1 MRKVIVTSFISLD
14 GYVAG
19 VDGDVM
25 ALPFDPS
32 FDNYNLDRIRS
43 ADTLLLGSTTYQ
55 QLMNFWV
62 PLAADPTA
70 TALQREIG
78 RFNRDAAKLVVS
90 DTLDPDTIRVSKTT
104 VVRRLDAATRL
115 AALRAAPGKDILC
128 FGSRLTWNAL
138 LAAGAIDE
146 LHLMIGCAGLGNGV
160 PLFTTATPRLRLI
173 DTWRAEASDSIVL
186 RYATR

>member
-19 VDGDVM
+19 VDGNVM

-62 PLAADPTA
+62 PLADDPTA

-90 DTLDPDTIRVSKTT
+90 DTHDPATIRVSQ
-104 VVRRLDAATRL
+104 DNGGPATR
-115 AALRAAPGKDILC
+115 RRGPTRRPS
-128 FGSRLTWNAL
+128 GSARQ
-138 LAAGAIDE
+138 G
-146 LHLMIGCAGLGNGV
+146 H
-160 PLFTTATPRLRLI
+160 
-173 DTWRAEASDSIVL
+173 SVL
-186 RYATR
+186 R

>member
-62 PLAADPTA
+62 PLADDPTA

-78 RFNRDAAKLVVS
+78 RL
-90 DTLDPDTIRVSKTT
+90 
-104 VVRRLDAATRL
+104 
-115 AALRAAPGKDILC
+115 
-128 FGSRLTWNAL
+128 
-138 LAAGAIDE
+138 
-146 LHLMIGCAGLGNGV
+146 
-160 PLFTTATPRLRLI
+160 TATPPSWSSQTRSIPTPSESARQPWSGDSTPRPDSLPFGQP
-173 DTWRAEASDSIVL
+173 RAKTFCVSVAV
-186 RYATR
+186 